1 MDIAY
6 IHVDTWQSAYRGMI
20 PDEYL
25 DNLSLATRGNN
36 WLRVLTDPD
45 NQSFVLV
52 ADNEHG
58 EPVGFVEGG
67 PQRNEQHPY
76 KGELYAI
83 YVLKEHQGKG
93 IGRELLLATA
103 RELEKRGMPDML
115 LWVLKDNAPSRRFYE
130 SLGGQLLDEQ
140 TFELGGVT
148 LTEVGYLWPDIR
160 VLTSGK

>member
-1 MDIAY
+1 MTVRPATPADAMDIAY
-6 IHVDTWQSAYRGMI
+6 IHVDTWQSAYRGLI

-67 PQRNEQHPY
+67 PQRNAQFPY

-83 YVLKEHQGKG
+83 Y
-93 IGRELLLATA
+93 
-103 RELEKRGMPDML
+103 
-115 LWVLKDNAPSRRFYE
+115 VLKDNAPSRRFYE
-130 SLGGQLLDEQ
+130 SMGGQLLDEQ

-148 LTEVGYLWPDIR
+148 LVEVGYGWPDIG
-160 VLTSGK
+160 VLTSDQ